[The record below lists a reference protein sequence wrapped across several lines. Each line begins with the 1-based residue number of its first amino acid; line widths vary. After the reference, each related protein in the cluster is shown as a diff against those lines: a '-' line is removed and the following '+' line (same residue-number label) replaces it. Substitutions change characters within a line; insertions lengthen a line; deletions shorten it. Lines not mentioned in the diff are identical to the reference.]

1 MQTNINL
8 VKFSYKKLHKIT
20 IIQDR
25 KYGVSYLKIKT
36 FLFNF
41 ISERTARNVN
51 VILFNTTNQ

>member
-20 IIQDR
+20 IIHDR